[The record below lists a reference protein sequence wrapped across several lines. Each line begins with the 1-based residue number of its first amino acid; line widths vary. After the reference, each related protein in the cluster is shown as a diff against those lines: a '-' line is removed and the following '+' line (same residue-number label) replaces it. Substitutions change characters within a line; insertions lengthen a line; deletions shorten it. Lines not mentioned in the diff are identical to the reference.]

1 MQFLAAVLDNT
12 STAMYLTMFVKTQNI
27 MLTMRISDVFQTIG
41 KILENLTFF
50 FFQLQNTELNFEIRI
65 LYFRYVKAIQS
76 YIFG

>member
-50 FFQLQNTELNFEIRI
+50 FQLQNTELNFEIRI

-76 YIFG
+76 L

>member
-1 MQFLAAVLDNT
+1 MMRFFADVLDKT
-12 STAMYLTMFVKTQNI
+12 LISMFLTMFVKTQNI

-41 KILENLTFF
+41 KIVENLTF

>member
-76 YIFG
+76 YIFA